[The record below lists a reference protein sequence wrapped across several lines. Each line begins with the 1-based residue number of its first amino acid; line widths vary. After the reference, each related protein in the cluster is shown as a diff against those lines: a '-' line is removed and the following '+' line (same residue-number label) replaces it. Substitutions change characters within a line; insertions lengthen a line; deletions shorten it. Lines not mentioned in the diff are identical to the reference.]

1 MLSRLRTVWSGL
13 MRPLADGLL
22 KIGVTPDAVTIAGTV
37 ISVVL
42 ALWLFPT
49 GHLFWGALL
58 IGVFTL
64 LDTVDGLMA
73 RRSGRSGPWG
83 AFLDSTLDRVTDGA
97 IFAGLILWFVGRD
110 DGDARLAMC
119 FGLASLVLG
128 QVVSYS
134 RARAEGVGMTAR
146 VGIAERGDRIIVT
159 LVAAGLVGL
168 GITHVLLTVALGVVA
183 VGSLVTVLQ
192 RMFVVRR
199 QARRAQAAQ
208 PSARE
213 ASTPR
218 TAA

>member
-1 MLSRLRTVWSGL
+1 
-13 MRPLADGLL
+13 
-22 KIGVTPDAVTIAGTV
+22 
-37 ISVVL
+37 
-42 ALWLFPT
+42 
-49 GHLFWGALL
+49 
-58 IGVFTL
+58 
-64 LDTVDGLMA
+64 
-73 RRSGRSGPWG
+73 
-83 AFLDSTLDRVTDGA
+83 
-97 IFAGLILWFVGRD
+97 
-110 DGDARLAMC
+110 
-119 FGLASLVLG
+119 VLG